1 MYWQKFAADQER
13 DDISMHRGVEDS
25 ISSREGSKQ
34 GSILSKLSAKMKKPQ
49 TQDHTSLLEADT
61 SDTEEVEMSVRL

>member
-1 MYWQKFAADQER
+1 VYWQKFAKDQEQ
-13 DDISMHRGVEDS
+13 DNISMHRGVEDS

-49 TQDHTSLLEADT
+49 TPDHTSLLEADG
-61 SDTEEVEMSVRL
+61 SDHDEMEMSIRL